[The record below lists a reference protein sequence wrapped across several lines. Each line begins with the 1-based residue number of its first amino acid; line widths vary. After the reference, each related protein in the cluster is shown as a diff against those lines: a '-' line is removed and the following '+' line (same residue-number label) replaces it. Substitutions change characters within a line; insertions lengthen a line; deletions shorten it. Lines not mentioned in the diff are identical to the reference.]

1 MHVKWKDNKS
11 VAYDPEQQIALAC
24 NQLLVVQPEKSDHA
38 DSIVR
43 RKFEEV
49 SSRENPR
56 LFAIPLPK
64 VNLSDKNT
72 FLQQAIQRLNDFV
85 LVDTHLGTEVRAIR
99 RDAAGLLSDQVT
111 FDASYEKMM
120 EKVFRSSVWTLALI
134 EDMKGEANASAH
146 TVALGDDEAEM
157 NGNVTNEKCLFEH
170 LSRIE
175 RHLLARLT
183 KASQIGHILR
193 SACKRIISI
202 KSPAERSQ
210 ALLSFLCTS
219 ETIPCPKLVILVPQQ
234 HDTSN
239 TLNFASIFQRRPR
252 VKKPFDCTWRCFF
265 VCQDSFQVANQRA
278 PMEIRLDRLLLKQ
291 LAPLLKASLVAIA
304 LACGS
309 MSNLPLELPFPE
321 IGLKE
326 NMAEFD
332 LMYKDV
338 SKDNDYDVVAN
349 LDYWILAA
357 KAQTLT
363 DPVLLKMRRLVGKS
377 FRAFSLI
384 AMDQENR
391 WCWEP
396 TIEPHPVDGRAVW
409 VLKGSK

>member
-1 MHVKWKDNKS
+1 
-11 VAYDPEQQIALAC
+11 
-24 NQLLVVQPEKSDHA
+24 
-38 DSIVR
+38 
-43 RKFEEV
+43 
-49 SSRENPR
+49 
-56 LFAIPLPK
+56 
-64 VNLSDKNT
+64 
-72 FLQQAIQRLNDFV
+72 
-85 LVDTHLGTEVRAIR
+85 
-99 RDAAGLLSDQVT
+99 
-111 FDASYEKMM
+111 
-120 EKVFRSSVWTLALI
+120 
-134 EDMKGEANASAH
+134 
-146 TVALGDDEAEM
+146 
-157 NGNVTNEKCLFEH
+157 
-170 LSRIE
+170 
-175 RHLLARLT
+175 
-183 KASQIGHILR
+183 
-193 SACKRIISI
+193 
-202 KSPAERSQ
+202 
-210 ALLSFLCTS
+210 
-219 ETIPCPKLVILVPQQ
+219 
-234 HDTSN
+234 
-239 TLNFASIFQRRPR
+239 
-252 VKKPFDCTWRCFF
+252 
-265 VCQDSFQVANQRA
+265 
-278 PMEIRLDRLLLKQ
+278 MEIRLDRLLLKQ

-332 LMYKDV
+332 LLYKDV
-338 SKDNDYDVVAN
+338 SKDNDYEVVTN